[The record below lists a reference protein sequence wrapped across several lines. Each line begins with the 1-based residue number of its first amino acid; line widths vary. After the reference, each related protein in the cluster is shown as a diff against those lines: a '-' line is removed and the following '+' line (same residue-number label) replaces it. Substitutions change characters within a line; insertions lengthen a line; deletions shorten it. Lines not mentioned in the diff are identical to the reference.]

1 MAKEEMLEFE
11 GVVVE
16 VLPDAR
22 CRVQLDN
29 GHEVIAYTAGRMK
42 KNRIRI
48 LAGDKVTVEMTPYD
62 LTKGRINFRHK
73 DARSSSPPPGA
84 PSRGGPGGQRRPG
97 GR

>member
-73 DARSSSPPPGA
+73 DARAASAPSGSPP
-84 PSRGGPGGQRRPG
+84 RGGQGGQRRPG